1 MVIQNAKVFQPDGSF
16 QTGDLFIENGRFAD
30 SAGGEII
37 DASGLTAIPGL
48 VDLHFH
54 GCIGYDFCDGTS
66 EAISAITKYEALVGV
81 GAVCPATMTFPEE
94 VLGKIADAAA
104 AWHSKEDS
112 AELVGINMEGPF
124 IAASKK
130 GAQNADYLHIPDAE
144 MFRRLQKR
152 ANGLFKLCDIAPE
165 TEGGIDCIRELAGEV
180 RISLAH
186 TAADYDVAKA
196 AFEAGAKQ
204 VTHLYN
210 AMLPYTHRAP
220 GLIGAACDFA
230 ESVELIADGVHVH
243 PSAVRMTFRA
253 FGDDRVIL
261 ISDSMMATGMPDGS
275 YSLGGQSVEV
285 RGNLATL
292 ADGTIAGSATNLFDC
307 MRTAVQKMGIPLGS
321 AVKAVAVNPAK
332 ALGIDQNY
340 GSLGCGKVANV
351 ILLNEA
357 MERKAVILRGKRI
370 C

>member
-16 QTGDLFIENGRFAD
+16 QTGDLFIENERFAD

-66 EAISAITKYEALVGV
+66 EAISAITKYEASVGV

-144 MFRRLQKR
+144 M
-152 ANGLFKLCDIAPE
+152 
-165 TEGGIDCIRELAGEV
+165 
-180 RISLAH
+180 
-186 TAADYDVAKA
+186 
-196 AFEAGAKQ
+196 
-204 VTHLYN
+204 
-210 AMLPYTHRAP
+210 
-220 GLIGAACDFA
+220 
-230 ESVELIADGVHVH
+230 
-243 PSAVRMTFRA
+243 
-253 FGDDRVIL
+253 
-261 ISDSMMATGMPDGS
+261 
-275 YSLGGQSVEV
+275 
-285 RGNLATL
+285 
-292 ADGTIAGSATNLFDC
+292 
-307 MRTAVQKMGIPLGS
+307 
-321 AVKAVAVNPAK
+321 
-332 ALGIDQNY
+332 
-340 GSLGCGKVANV
+340 
-351 ILLNEA
+351 
-357 MERKAVILRGKRI
+357 
-370 C
+370 